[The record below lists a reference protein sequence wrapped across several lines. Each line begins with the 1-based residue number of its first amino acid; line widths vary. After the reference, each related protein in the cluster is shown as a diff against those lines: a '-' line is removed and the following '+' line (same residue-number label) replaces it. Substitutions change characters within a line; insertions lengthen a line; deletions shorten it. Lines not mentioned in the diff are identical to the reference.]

1 MNRNPIETVMGAIV
15 LLVAMVFLSFAYQTG
30 GIKTV
35 KGYEISAAFTKVG
48 GLTVGSDVRINGI
61 KVGSVLDLRVDPE
74 TFNAIVKMSVMP
86 TINLSIDTMTTVSS
100 DGLLGDKYI
109 KLEPGKGAE
118 IIKHGGVLAKTR
130 DPKSIEEIVGD
141 IIFLAVEDTPKS
153 PPAGN

>member
-1 MNRNPIETVMGAIV
+1 MNRNPIETIMGAIV
-15 LLVAMVFLSFAYQTG
+15 LLVAAVFLAFAYQTG

-35 KGYEISAAFTKVG
+35 KGYELTAAFTKVG

-74 TFNAIVKMSVMP
+74 TFNAMVKMSILP
-86 TINLSIDTMTTVSS
+86 TINLPTDTMTTVSS

-109 KLEPGKGAE
+109 RLEPGKGKE
-118 IIKHGGVLAKTR
+118 IIKPGGVLAKTR

-153 PPAGN
+153 PPSGN

>member
-1 MNRNPIETVMGAIV
+1 
-15 LLVAMVFLSFAYQTG
+15 
-30 GIKTV
+30 
-35 KGYEISAAFTKVG
+35 
-48 GLTVGSDVRINGI
+48 
-61 KVGSVLDLRVDPE
+61 
-74 TFNAIVKMSVMP
+74 MP